1 LFRKEAQRILG
12 EDFSGNGG
20 ARGRQPSA
28 GRGAGASGPVRR
40 DSRPSETT
48 DLGIM
53 KSLSSMGG
61 AAKRNL
67 SQLAERFSQSS
78 RASNRT
84 RNGETG
90 TAREFKPLV
99 DNAGDVSLV
108 SYLS

>member
-1 LFRKEAQRILG
+1 
-12 EDFSGNGG
+12 
-20 ARGRQPSA
+20 
-28 GRGAGASGPVRR
+28 
-40 DSRPSETT
+40 
-48 DLGIM
+48 M

-99 DNAGDVSLV
+99 DNTGDVSH
-108 SYLS
+108 LSCFFSVAYPVLLFFLSFFPAFPPYSLGG